1 LGDGLTVVSDGT
13 RDRRFRDNALVTG
26 APFIRFYAGAPL
38 KSADGFNLG
47 PCAPLT
53 PGPRGGLAIGQ
64 GSVEPRTCDD
74 GRA

>member
-1 LGDGLTVVSDGT
+1 LSDGLTIVSDGT

-47 PCAPLT
+47 TLCAIDARP
-53 PGPRGGLAIGQ
+53 PRGLAIGQ